1 MFMNMKIYPEDG
13 SEGWAV
19 SFFTEKREMLRGT

>member
-1 MFMNMKIYPEDG
+1 MNMKIYPKDG
-13 SEGWAV
+13 SEGWAF